1 MRRLDPAPKADR
13 ITEPNVNHW
22 FQVVTERLNFYQG
35 AADPTTAEVPL
46 NQWILYKNTTTSTV
60 SFWFNDSGTL
70 KRIDLI

>member
-35 AADPTTAEVPL
+35 SADPTTAEVPL